1 MRLAVF
7 SDIHGNAVALD
18 AMLEDLA
25 QRPADA
31 MVCLGDAIQG
41 GPEPARTVERLRA
54 LACPIVMGNAD
65 AWLLSGVETS
75 GNPPPPERQR
85 ILDAVREWSLTKL
98 DASQRAFIAGFAPT
112 VTVPLGNG
120 RSLLGYHGSP
130 ASFDEILLPDTPREV
145 FERAL
150 APHVRHLLAGGHV
163 HLPYVRRLGDSFHFN
178 PGSVGMAYEQGQTA
192 HVDAWA
198 EYAILSAEG
207 DRYGL
212 EFRRVPYPV
221 ETLARAYRG
230 SGRPYA
236 EESLA
241 QYGAPSRPAEVR

>member
-1 MRLAVF
+1 VSVRLAVF

-25 QRPADA
+25 RHPADA
-31 MVCLGDAIQG
+31 MVCLGDAVQG

-54 LACPIVMGNAD
+54 LACPVVMGNAD

-85 ILDAVREWSLTKL
+85 VLDAVREWSLSKL
-98 DASQRAFIAGFAPT
+98 GAEDRAFIAGFAPT
-112 VTVPLGNG
+112 VTVPLGDG
-120 RSLLGYHGSP
+120 PSLLGFHGSP
-130 ASFDEILLPDTPREV
+130 ASFDEILLPDTPSEI

-150 APHVRHLLAGGHV
+150 GPHTRHRLAGGHV

-178 PGSVGMAYEQGQTA
+178 PGSVGMAYEQGQTTR
-192 HVDAWA
+192 VDAWA
-198 EYAILSAEG
+198 EYAVLTVEG
-207 DRYGL
+207 DRHGL

-221 ETLARAYRG
+221 ETLARAYRE
-230 SGRPYA
+230 SGRPFA
-236 EESLA
+236 KESLA
-241 QYGAPSRPAEVR
+241 QYGVSSA